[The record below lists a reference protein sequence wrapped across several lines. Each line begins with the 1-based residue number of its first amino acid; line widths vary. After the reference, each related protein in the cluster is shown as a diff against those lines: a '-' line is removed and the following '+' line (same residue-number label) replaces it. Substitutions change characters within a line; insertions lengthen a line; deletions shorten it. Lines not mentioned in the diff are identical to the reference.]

1 MAFGPNL
8 PYFTTGTGFNT
19 KFGPVVMEPGARVAA
34 YVRSTGAVS
43 DEDPVVATNLVTTLG
58 AGLARCRSGKN
69 DVVFVLPGHSEAV
82 TATTLDNLVAGT
94 RVIGCGRGSNRPTF
108 DFTATTSSFVM
119 DVADVVFMNCIFLC
133 EGAVVAKAFDV
144 TGADNAIVGCDID
157 VGSTAATNL
166 ATIGIEIGATAHRF
180 LLADNYIHGIAG
192 ATPTNVI
199 LIDGAADGV
208 SILGNKIMAATS
220 VVSVGLISITAAAT
234 GLDIGRNILQNR
246 VASSETVISA
256 GAVAC
261 TGVVYQNWCATE
273 AGTPVSD
280 AIELNAASLLRLF
293 ENYGTDTKN
302 TSGLLTPAV
311 VT

>member
-1 MAFGPNL
+1 MSFGPSL
-8 PYFTTGTGFNT
+8 PTFAVGTGFNT
-19 KFGPVVMEPGARVAA
+19 KFGPIVLEPGARVAA

-43 DEDPVVATNLVTTLG
+43 DEDPLIATNLVSTLG

-82 TATTLDNLVAGT
+82 TSTTLDNLVAGT

-108 DFTATTSSFVM
+108 DFTATTSQFAM
-119 DVADVVFMNCIFLC
+119 DVADCVFRNLILLC
-133 EGAVVAKAFDV
+133 EGAVVAKAFDI
-144 TGADNAIVGCDID
+144 TGADNAIIGCDID
-157 VGSTAATNL
+157 LGSTATTNL
-166 ATIGIEIGATAHRF
+166 STIGLEIGAAAHRF
-180 LLADNYIHGIAG
+180 LLQDNYIHTIAG

-208 SILGNKIMAATS
+208 TIVQNKIMAATS

-234 GLDIGRNILQNR
+234 GLDIGNNLLQNR
-246 VASSETVISA
+246 VASSETVISC
-256 GAVAC
+256 GAVAA
-261 TGVVYQNWCATE
+261 TGLVYRNFCASE

-280 AIELNAASLLRLF
+280 LIELNAASLLRLF

-311 VT
+311 VV